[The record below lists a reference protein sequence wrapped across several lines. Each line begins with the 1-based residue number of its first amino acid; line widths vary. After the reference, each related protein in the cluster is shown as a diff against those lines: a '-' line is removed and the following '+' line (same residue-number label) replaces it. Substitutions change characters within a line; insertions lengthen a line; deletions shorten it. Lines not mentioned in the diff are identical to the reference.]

1 MTRYVICGATGF
13 IGRNIAERFANLYP
27 GRVVGVFFKTH
38 PPEIK
43 GITWKKVDLR
53 DPVQVDSLIEEGD
66 VLIQAAATTSGAK
79 DIIERPYIH
88 TTDNAV
94 INSLL
99 LRACYEKKASQF
111 IFTSCPVVYPP
122 NLDRA
127 LKETDFRGELDVS
140 SPHFGVGWTK
150 VYVEKMCEFYAKL
163 GRTKHMVFRHSNCYG
178 PYDKYDLDHSHMYGA
193 TITKVMEAEE
203 GSSITVWGPG
213 TEGRDLIYVDDVVD
227 FAVAALNQKTNFE
240 LVNLGC
246 GKAYKVIDVV
256 KTIIDISGKNLS
268 IEHDLS
274 KPHIPSQIWLDTSKA
289 FELYGWKPKTSLEE
303 GTRKTLEWY
312 KTNILDAADVF

>member
-27 GRVVGVFFKTH
+27 GQVVGVFFKTP

-43 GITWKKVDLR
+43 GIAWKKVDLR
-53 DPVQVDSLIEEGD
+53 DPVQVDALIEEGD

-122 NLDRA
+122 DLGRA
-127 LKETDFRGELDVS
+127 LQENDFRGELAVS

-150 VYVEKMCEFYAKL
+150 VYIEKMCEFYAKL
-163 GRTKHMVFRHSNCYG
+163 GHTRHMVFRHSNCYG
-178 PYDKYDLDHSHMYGA
+178 PYDKYDPDHSHMYGA
-193 TITKVMEAEE
+193 TIAKVMKAEE
-203 GSSITVWGPG
+203 GTAITVWGPG

-227 FAVAALNQKTNFE
+227 FVVSALNQKTNFE

-246 GKAYKVIDVV
+246 GQAYPVIDVV
-256 KTIIDISGKNLS
+256 KTIIEVSGKNLS
-268 IEHDLS
+268 INHDLS

-289 FELYGWKPKTSLEE
+289 LELYGWRPKTSLKE
-303 GTRKTLEWY
+303 GSRKTLEWY
-312 KTNILDAADVF
+312 KNNILM

>member
-1 MTRYVICGATGF
+1 MSRYVICGATGF
-13 IGRNIAERFANLYP
+13 MGRNIAERFGNLFP
-27 GRVVGVFFKTH
+27 GKVVGIWFKTN
-38 PPEIK
+38 PPEIE
-43 GITWKKVDLR
+43 GVTWRQADLR
-53 DPVQVDSLIEEGD
+53 DPVQVDALIKEGD

-99 LRACYEKKASQF
+99 LRVCYEKNAGQF

-122 NLDRA
+122 DLGRA
-127 LKETDFRGELDVS
+127 LKETDFRGELTPS

-150 VYVEKMCEFYAKL
+150 VYIEKMCEFYAKL

-178 PYDKYDLDHSHMYGA
+178 PYDKYDLDRSHMYGA
-193 TITKVMEAEE
+193 TVTKVMEAVD
-203 GSSITVWGPG
+203 GGSITVWGPG

-227 FAVAALNQKTNFE
+227 FIVAALQQKNPFE

-246 GKAYKVIDVV
+246 GQAYPVIEVV
-256 KTIIDISGKNLS
+256 KTIIEASGKNLT
-268 IEHDLS
+268 IKHDLS
-274 KPHIPSQIWLDTSKA
+274 KPHIPSKIWLDTSKA
-289 FELYGWKPKTSLEE
+289 LELYGWKSKTSLME
-303 GTRKTLEWY
+303 GTKKTLAWY
-312 KTNILDAADVF
+312 KKYFQGSN